1 MQAAL
6 QHRLQRQRAEIRRR
20 WEILLRIERA
30 PTPLALPDTLIHLF
44 DHTFDEVLHG
54 LTVPQRGT
62 EEARPEPACACNP
75 MRMYFIAFEQA
86 LMEALVLSQAA
97 DPAPSAEERTGGART
112 LSMTVRRIAR
122 RELALYD
129 GLCQQKRP
137 VNSSD

>member
-54 LTVPQRGT
+54 LTVPQRGI
-62 EEARPEPACACNP
+62 EEVRPEPACACNP

-97 DPAPSAEERTGGART
+97 DPAPRGARARAR
-112 LSMTVRRIAR
+112 VAAFPAR
-122 RELALYD
+122 RRTRS
-129 GLCQQKRP
+129 RP
-137 VNSSD
+137 RARVAPCP